1 MNIYKSITEWEGY
14 RDSVLNQLANK
25 NSSQGF
31 GFVPTMGALH
41 QGHLSLVKQS
51 LKENHKTVV
60 TIFVN
65 QTQFNNAE
73 DFGNYPLTMDEDIE
87 ALSALGVD
95 ALLIPSFQEIYPDD
109 YRYQVDE
116 VELSQELCGKDRPGH
131 FKGVLT
137 VVMKLLNLTKAKKA
151 YFGEKDYQQFM
162 LIKGMQEAFFMDVEI
177 ICCATARDTKGLALS
192 SRNLRLSTIEV
203 ALAQKINGV
212 IADDSLDIASV
223 ATQLSQMGID
233 LNYLK
238 ELWGR
243 RFVAAKIG
251 PVRIIDNVPCET

>member
-1 MNIYKSITEWEGY
+1 
-14 RDSVLNQLANK
+14 
-25 NSSQGF
+25 
-31 GFVPTMGALH
+31 
-41 QGHLSLVKQS
+41 
-51 LKENHKTVV
+51 
-60 TIFVN
+60 
-65 QTQFNNAE
+65 
-73 DFGNYPLTMDEDIE
+73 
-87 ALSALGVD
+87 
-95 ALLIPSFQEIYPDD
+95 
-109 YRYQVDE
+109 
-116 VELSQELCGKDRPGH
+116 
-131 FKGVLT
+131 
-137 VVMKLLNLTKAKKA
+137 
-151 YFGEKDYQQFM
+151 
-162 LIKGMQEAFFMDVEI
+162 MDVEI